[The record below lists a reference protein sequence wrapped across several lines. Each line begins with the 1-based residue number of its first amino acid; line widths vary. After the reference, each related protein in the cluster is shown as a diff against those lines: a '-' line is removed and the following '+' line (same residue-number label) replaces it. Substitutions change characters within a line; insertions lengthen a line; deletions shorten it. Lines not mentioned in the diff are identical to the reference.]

1 MNMGKAPSL
10 AAIRAFTLIELLIVV
25 AIIAILAAI
34 AVPNFLEAQ
43 ARSKVARVRADMR
56 AMAVSIEAYRVD
68 GQEYPTNLRPELLT
82 SPVAYIAKLP
92 NDPFSTDDNRQFVRD
107 TFQYNN
113 GRVGRGTNFRANNIV
128 KDYYQQNWPYLSP
141 EWRATGA
148 DLPAYLGDPVMEW
161 VLKSYGP
168 DRWDPTCRAK
178 RGDDYSLAYDP
189 SNGVVSHGDIC
200 RFGP

>member
-1 MNMGKAPSL
+1 MQNGKP
-10 AAIRAFTLIELLIVV
+10 RGFTLIELLIVV

-43 ARSKVARVRADMR
+43 ARSKVSRVRADMR
-56 AMAVSIEAYRVD
+56 SLTTAIEAYRVEWE
-68 GQEYPTNLRPELLT
+68 GYPPDLRPERMT

-92 NDPFSTDDNRQFVRD
+92 NDPFATDDNRQWVRD

-113 GRVGRGTNFRANNIV
+113 RAAFSADFRKNLLV
-128 KDYYQQNWPYLSP
+128 KGYYQQNWPYLSP

-148 DLPAYLGDPVMEW
+148 DLPVYLGNPPMEW
-161 VLKSYGP
+161 VFKSYGP
-168 DRWDPTCRAK
+168 DRWDPTCLAK

-189 SNGVVSHGDIC
+189 SNGTVSHGDIC
-200 RFGP
+200 RYGPM